1 VALSSTESHLT
12 SGVEYCFVLECFEDW
27 EEMESTEGVT
37 TRRMV
42 GRNEK
47 KHGILYAGDD
57 DWVLSA
63 RDLREIV
70 LRSFCY

>member
-1 VALSSTESHLT
+1 VVSS
-12 SGVEYCFVLECFEDW
+12 FEDW

-47 KHGILYAGDD
+47 KSRHGIMYAGDD
-57 DWVLSA
+57 DWMFSA
-63 RDLREIV
+63 RDLGEII